1 MITQKELAL
10 ELMTKLDIYKPYI
23 NKFKSKAQVV
33 TLFENYGGFY
43 IDAEQEPKLVK
54 KIKDFERETGNMVY
68 AVTHEFFEF
77 GECYSFLIVPNFA
90 NYDDEE
96 AEYEIDSM
104 RDDVADGY
112 VFAYVWNVDDEW
124 CSEYGTIAVR
134 RFGGG
139 IKRVGQLGGK
149 YDTVF

>member
-43 IDAEQEPKLVK
+43 IDESQEPKLFE
-54 KIKDFERETGNMVY
+54 KIKAFEKETGNMVY
-68 AVTHEFFEF
+68 AVTHEFLDF
-77 GECYSFLIVPNFA
+77 GECYDFLIVPDFTK
-90 NYDDEE
+90 YDEEE
-96 AEYEIDSM
+96 AEYEIETM
-104 RDDVADGY
+104 RDEVADGY
-112 VFAYVWNVDDEW
+112 VFAYVWNVDDPW
-124 CSEYGTIAVR
+124 CSEYGTIVVR

-139 IKRVGQLGGK
+139 IKRIG
-149 YDTVF
+149 

>member
-1 MITQKELAL
+1 MEFNQKELAIEFL
-10 ELMTKLDIYKPYI
+10 STLGIYKPYI
-23 NKFKSKAQVV
+23 NKFKSNAQVV

-43 IDAEQEPKLVK
+43 IDEVQEPRLFE
-54 KIKDFERETGNMVY
+54 KIKAFEKETGNMVY

-90 NYDDEE
+90 DYDEEE
-96 AEYEIDSM
+96 AEYEIESM
-104 RDDVADGY
+104 RDDIADGY

-124 CSEYGTIAVR
+124 CGEYGTISVR

-139 IKRVGQLGGK
+139 IKRIG
-149 YDTVF
+149 